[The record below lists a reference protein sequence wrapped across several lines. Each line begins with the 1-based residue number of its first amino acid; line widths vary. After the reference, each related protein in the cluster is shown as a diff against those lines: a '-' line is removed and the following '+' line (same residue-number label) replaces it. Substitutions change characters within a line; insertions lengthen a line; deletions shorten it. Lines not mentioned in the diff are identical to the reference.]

1 MEDRS
6 DLLAELVPALPAL
19 DVLDTPTRRRI
30 VYLLAHGPASVRW
43 LSRVLD
49 QSQPLVSKHLRVL
62 LEAGLLDVD
71 QSAHDGRIRL
81 YRLRREP
88 FAHTEAWLA
97 DIRTT
102 WHRTTRHHR
111 YDEDERQ

>member
-1 MEDRS
+1 MQNRR
-6 DLLAELVPALPAL
+6 DLLAELVPPLPAL
-19 DVLDTPTRRRI
+19 DVLDSPTRRRI
-30 VYLLAHGPASVRW
+30 VYLLAQGPASVRW

-62 LEAGLLDVD
+62 LDAGLLEVD
-71 QSAHDGRIRL
+71 RSDRDGRIHL

-88 FAHTEAWLA
+88 FAQTEAWLA

-102 WHRTTRHHR
+102 WHRTTRHHL
-111 YDEDERQ
+111 YDEHERQ